1 MPPSPSS
8 SSATHLQAEAPAAPR
23 SGVGVVGRE
32 RLLARLLEARR
43 LPCIVVT
50 GPAGAGKSTLVA
62 AWRQALVPLGFDI
75 AWFTAV
81 DEDNQPARFF
91 DGLIA
96 ALAQIDPAL
105 VREAAP
111 WRDGSVDADAVER
124 VAITLVRGIDAH
136 PRELLLVLDD
146 LHRLTHPAIHDAL
159 QWLVDYAP
167 PNLHLALVSRGA
179 PHLSLDRLRSQSR
192 TLELDQHDLRFT
204 RAETQHC
211 LEAQIGDV
219 DARTVKTLHE
229 WSDGWVAGLRIFA
242 LDWKK
247 KQLEAGRAA
256 AGEPFAHMPARD
268 ARALI
273 DYFEHEVLSL
283 LAPEQLS
290 TLVRA
295 ASCSRF
301 CAPLCAALLGT
312 ADAVGPAAAL
322 LDRLARD
329 DLFAS
334 PVEGRTA
341 EAWARL
347 HPLLRDT
354 LLVRFAALDETTRRA
369 VHARAFAW
377 FRDKGMVEDAVRHA
391 VQAGEPAQ
399 AAELVEQ
406 CAQSL
411 LVRGERREL
420 IALLQQ
426 LPPEQIAR
434 SFRMRLWM
442 ARTQLHQRDLVACE
456 KILDGLERDLPLGD
470 TGARFLA
477 ATLRAALAVR
487 RDDTDAALAL
497 LPQLLETPPDADAIA
512 IGGRNNVLS
521 WLYNQQ
527 GEYEKARKVQL
538 DAPAL
543 TIDGLPLVA
552 TAAGSLHGRCL
563 VGLSYALEGRMTQ
576 AERIYR
582 AVAAEA
588 RQGGKGCVDSYV
600 LAIGLLG
607 DVLYE
612 VNDVRQARE
621 LLEGKADMLE
631 RIAIPDA
638 VMRAFRLLAG
648 ADWQMG
654 NRTEAFA
661 HLQRL
666 EDYAVRHGL
675 DRVLAHSLGDKANLH
690 LLLGETT
697 AAETALARLDVLA
710 QRHAAA
716 TSNAAAEIGEQAQR
730 TRIRIAAALGDLEGA
745 AAQLAR
751 LIAQCEARGR
761 QRSVAHLLVKSAVVD
776 ARRGR
781 TEAARQKLL
790 DALRRGHRLGL
801 LRSLLD
807 ADPAARQLIGELAQT
822 ERLDPVLAFYVER
835 LQAARTRLKT
845 RPAEAETKTGARAAA
860 PGELEEFSEREIEV
874 LRLLAQAMPN
884 KKIAR
889 ALGLSPETV
898 KWYLSRIYGK
908 LRVAGRDEAVAR
920 VRDLGWDAEG
930 LSPPG

>member
-1 MPPSPSS
+1 MPSNPPASS
-8 SSATHLQAEAPAAPR
+8 SPHAQPEAPAAPR
-23 SGVGVVGRE
+23 SGVGVVGRD
-32 RLLARLLEARR
+32 RLLVRLLEARR
-43 LPCIVVT
+43 LRCIAVS
-50 GPAGAGKSTLVA
+50 GPAGSGKSTLVA
-62 AWRQALVPLGFDI
+62 AWRQALVPLGFDV
-75 AWFTAV
+75 AWFTPAAAD
-81 DEDNQPARFF
+81 DEPARFL
-91 DGLIA
+91 DGLMA
-96 ALAQIDPAL
+96 RLSQVDPTL
-105 VREAAP
+105 VSETAP
-111 WRDGSVDADAVER
+111 LRGGIVDADAVER
-124 VAITLVRGIDAH
+124 LAIALVRGIAAY

-146 LHRLTHPAIHDAL
+146 LHHLRHEAVHDAL
-159 QWLVDYAP
+159 QWLLDYAP
-167 PNLHLALVSRGA
+167 PNLHLVLVSRGA
-179 PHLSLDRLRSQSR
+179 PHLSLDRLRSQSQ
-192 TLELDQHDLRFT
+192 TLELDLRDLRFT
-204 RAETQHC
+204 RAETEQF
-211 LEAQIGDV
+211 LKAQIGDV
-219 DARTVKTLHE
+219 DARTIRTLHE
-229 WSDGWVAGLRIFA
+229 WSDGWIAGLRIFA

-247 KQLEAGRAA
+247 KQLEPGRAA
-256 AGEPFAHMPARD
+256 PGEPFARMPARD
-268 ARALI
+268 ASALA

-283 LAPEQLS
+283 LSPEDLS
-290 TLVRA
+290 ILVRVA
-295 ASCSRF
+295 PCSRF
-301 CAPLCAALLGT
+301 CAPLCAALLDT
-312 ADAVGPAAAL
+312 PDAVGPSAAL
-322 LDRLARD
+322 LGRLESD
-329 DLFAS
+329 DLFAA
-334 PVEGRTA
+334 PVEGRGP
-341 EAWARL
+341 EAWVRL

-354 LLVRFAALDETTRRA
+354 LLARFAALDEATRHA
-369 VHARAFAW
+369 VHGRAFAW
-377 FRDKGMVEDAVRHA
+377 FRDRGMLEDAVRHA

-426 LPPEQIAR
+426 LPAEQIAR

-442 ARTQLHQRDLVACE
+442 ARTLLHQRDLRACE
-456 KILDGLERDLPLGD
+456 EILDGLTRDLPASD
-470 TGARFLA
+470 TGARFLT

-487 RDDTDAALAL
+487 RDDTDAALAI
-497 LPQLLETPPDADAIA
+497 LPQLLEAPPDADAIS

-527 GEYEKARKVQL
+527 GEYEKARSVQL

-543 TIDGLPLVA
+543 TIDGMPLLA

-563 VGLSYALEGRMTQ
+563 IGLSYALEGRMTQ

-588 RQGGKGCVDSYV
+588 REGGKGCVDSYY

-612 VNDVRQARE
+612 VNDVRQALE
-621 LLEGKADMLE
+621 LLEDKVDMLE

-648 ADWQMG
+648 AEWHAG
-654 NRTEAFA
+654 HRAEAFA
-661 HLQRL
+661 HVQRL

-690 LLLGETT
+690 LLLGEVT
-697 AAETALARLDVLA
+697 AAEAALARLEVIEV
-710 QRHAAA
+710 RHAAA
-716 TSNAAAEIGEQAQR
+716 TSSATGEISEQAQR
-730 TRIRIAAALGDLEGA
+730 TRIRLAASLGDFDGA
-745 AAQLAR
+745 AAQLAA
-751 LIAQCEARGR
+751 LVAQCEARGR
-761 QRSVAHLLVKSAVVD
+761 QRTVAHLLVKSAVVD

-781 TEAARQKLL
+781 PEAARQKLL

-807 ADPAARQLIGELAQT
+807 ADPMAPQLIGELART
-822 ERLDPVLAFYVER
+822 EQLDPVLAFYVER
-835 LQAARTRLKT
+835 LQAVRTRSKP
-845 RPAEAETKTGARAAA
+845 RPSEAATKTGAHGPAS
-860 PGELEEFSEREIEV
+860 GELEEFSEREIEV

-908 LRVAGRDEAVAR
+908 LRVSGRDEAVAR

-930 LSPPG
+930 LPPPG